1 MKRLHDILAALFGFE
16 TKYEQDVMR
25 LARAEYGRDWQWA
38 YLELMKGKQPIIG
51 VKHEHYLLVAC
62 NR

>member
-1 MKRLHDILAALFGFE
+1 MKLQDIFARLFGFE

-38 YLELMKGKQPIIG
+38 YLELTKGKYPIIG
-51 VKHEHYLLVAC
+51 VKK
-62 NR
+62 

>member
-1 MKRLHDILAALFGFE
+1 MKRLHDILARLFGFE
-16 TKYEQDVMR
+16 TRHEQDVMR

-51 VKHEHYLLVAC
+51 VKQ
-62 NR
+62 